1 MTSVTFLKDQ
11 NGFLVGFSMKG
22 HSGYADAGS
31 DIVCAGLSAC
41 CEMILNQLCDSFSFD
56 VKVTVDEKTAAVGC
70 DARNCGTVKESQET
84 ISKIIDGFYMTVSDI
99 QKQYP
104 RFVKC
109 SITEV

>member
-1 MTSVTFLKDQ
+1 MTSVTFLKDR
-11 NGFLVGFSMKG
+11 NDLFVGFSMKG
-22 HSGYADAGS
+22 HSGYSHEGS

-41 CEMILNQLCDSFSFD
+41 CEMILNQLCDSFAFD

-70 DARNCGTVKESQET
+70 DSRNGGTVKESQET
-84 ISKIIDGFYMTVSDI
+84 ISKIIDGFYRTVSDI
-99 QKQYP
+99 QNQYP